1 MAFTQPREGMTPE
14 GKAGQCGSFKGSR
27 QPFLWERTP
36 FGSLDPQKP
45 HWRSD
50 SQSVSE
56 LILTSQ
62 FCGVA
67 MIQGT
72 GEDDSCVCDIS
83 PGTNRLRSEDQVS
96 TLDPGG

>member
-1 MAFTQPREGMTPE
+1 MASTQPHEAMTPE

-27 QPFLWERTP
+27 QPSLCERTS
-36 FGSLDPQKP
+36 FESLDPQKP

-56 LILTSQ
+56 LVLTSQ
-62 FCGVA
+62 YCGVA
-67 MIQGT
+67 TMQGT
-72 GEDDSCVCDIS
+72 EEDDSCVCDVS
-83 PGTNRLRSEDQVS
+83 SGTNRLRSEDQVS